1 MVSYFNNALFS
12 SYHLENVVKNQ
23 ASDTLE
29 SPYRQIKQLYTSIAG
44 FAENLNEAQ
53 TEERF
58 IRPIL
63 EILGHVFEVQ
73 PRLDT
78 SQGIRRPD
86 YVFFPGQIAL
96 MRAYQDINTSAF
108 FKTATA
114 IGDAKAWGRNLDKKL
129 TGPGDPF
136 SNSNP
141 NYQIYFYLGETEL
154 TWGILTNGK
163 LWRLYHPKTSHKLDS
178 FYEVNLEKILIDEDI
193 NAFRYFYY
201 FFRSEAF
208 VPHTSNHTF
217 LDDVLSGSIR
227 YTVSVSDDLG
237 DKIYL
242 ALEKLINGFLDYQ
255 GNNLTACDS
264 DVEKVHENCLI
275 LLYRLLFVLYAEGRG
290 LLPLENPEY
299 QSEYS
304 LEAIATNIHDA
315 LDNNSVVSE
324 LRNDYWSRLQTL
336 FTLIDKGWQENIP
349 QYNGG
354 LFNPTQHQFLEE
366 KKIGNRPLAKVI
378 DILTRT
384 KERERIAYQDLAI
397 QHLGNIYEGL
407 LEYEPNVQRQTE
419 RVKLQK
425 NKNAKKASGSYYTS
439 DAIVRAIV
447 EKALDPICERKM
459 FDDIL
464 HLKILDP
471 AMGSGHFLIGVI
483 DYLALKLAMHDDAPS
498 MTTGD
503 TDTEVAYWRRR
514 VVEACIYG
522 VDKNPMAV
530 ELAKVSLWLHT
541 VAKGKPLS
549 FLDHHIRCGN
559 SLVGANIAYLA
570 NLPVL
575 KRSRRSEKKN
585 QTTLNMD
592 FGFTDTVSEAVG
604 HYLEIDRIESKTA
617 DDIHV
622 MEQELQQ
629 AQQTL
634 NQHRKV
640 ANLWLSVYFGNEVL
654 HSDYHNILNAL
665 KSRQVADFSKLPGY
679 QKAQKLA
686 EDYRYFHWEIE
697 FPEVF
702 RDEQGNEL
710 ENPGFDA
717 IVGNPP
723 YGAKLTS
730 YEKAH
735 LKAVVKDAG
744 NNNNSA
750 AFFIDIAK
758 NRLMKSDGVLAFI
771 VPKSLLF
778 VKSWHS
784 LFFALLKR
792 TRVLID
798 VETSF
803 KNVRL
808 EQAIF
813 VYDTCYTENFYTA
826 YKFVNETWGSKTD
839 IPHAYAQQF
848 KTWICDVSHEE
859 IQLSLKLKQIGTF
872 MRNISATKRGLPW
885 QKFLTKSGDIPVI
898 GGKNIVRYGTVGDD
912 NFIDSKNLD
921 TSNEKVGSL
930 QKPKVMSQKI
940 IAHIENP
947 KSHIKI
953 TAMADQ
959 TGDILGVDTVMNTVI
974 TDKNFSEIFV
984 SAVLNSDLI
993 NWYTHK
999 FIFASA
1005 IRTMTFDQ
1013 YYVGK
1018 IPIPIVTPEEQ
1029 QPIIELAE
1037 QIMAAKRE
1045 NPEVDRSVEERK
1057 IDKLVYNLYGLETE
1071 ERKIVQVSIGSAE

>member
-1 MVSYFNNALFS
+1 MVSSFNNALFS
-12 SYHLENVVKNQ
+12 SYHLENVLKDQ

-29 SPYRQIKQLYTSIAG
+29 SVYEQIKQLHASVAG
-44 FAENLNEAQ
+44 FAENLNEPQ
-53 TEERF
+53 TEEQF
-58 IRPIL
+58 IRPVL
-63 EILGHVFEVQ
+63 KLLGHVFGVQ
-73 PRLDT
+73 PALST
-78 SQGIRRPD
+78 SLGAKQPD
-86 YVFFPGQIAL
+86 YAFFADQESL
-96 MRAYQDINTSAF
+96 DRAHPLINTNAF
-108 FKTATA
+108 FSTAGA
-114 IGDAKAWGRNLDKKL
+114 VGDAKAWTRNLDKKL
-129 TGPGDPF
+129 VGGGDPF

-141 NYQIYFYLGETEL
+141 NYQIDFYIRTSEL
-154 TWGILTNGK
+154 TWGVLTSGK
-163 LWRLYHPKTSHKLDS
+163 LWRLYHRDTSYKLDS

-193 NAFRYFYY
+193 DAFRYFYY
-201 FFRSEAF
+201 FFRCEAF
-208 VPHTSNHTF
+208 VPYTSDYTF

-242 ALEKLINGFLDYQ
+242 ALEELVNGFLDYQ
-255 GNNLTACDS
+255 GNDLTASDS
-264 DVEKVHENCLI
+264 DVEKIHESCLI

-304 LEAIATNIHDA
+304 LEAIATNIHDT
-315 LDNNSVVSE
+315 LDNNSIVSE
-324 LRNDYWSRLQTL
+324 LRSDYWSRLQTL
-336 FTLIDKGWQENIP
+336 FTLIDKGWAENIP

-354 LFNPTQHQFLEE
+354 LFNPTRHQFLEK
-366 KKIGNRPLAKVI
+366 KKIGNRSLAKII

-407 LEYEPNVQRQTE
+407 LEYKPNLQSQTE
-419 RVKLQK
+419 RVKLEK
-425 NKNAKKASGSYYTS
+425 NKDAKKASGSYYTS

-447 EKALDPICERKM
+447 EKALDPICERKT
-459 FDDIL
+459 FDDIFR
-464 HLKILDP
+464 LKVLDP
-471 AMGSGHFLIGVI
+471 AMGSGHFLVGVI
-483 DYLALKLAMHDDAPS
+483 DYLALKLATHDDVPS
-498 MTTGD
+498 MTTGGP
-503 TDTEVAYWRRR
+503 DTEIAYWRRR
-514 VVEACIYG
+514 VVETCIYG

-559 SLVGANIAYLA
+559 SLIGANIAHLA

-575 KRSRRSEKKN
+575 KKSRRSQKTT
-585 QTTLNMD
+585 QPTLNMD

-604 HYLEIDRIESKTA
+604 HYLVIDSMESTTA

-622 MEQELQQ
+622 MEQELEQ
-629 AQQTL
+629 AQKTL
-634 NQHRKV
+634 NHHRKV
-640 ANLWLSVYFGNEVL
+640 ANLWLSVYFGNEVVRG
-654 HSDYHNILNAL
+654 DYHNILNAL
-665 KSRQVADFSKLPGY
+665 KSRQAADFSKLPGY

-702 RDEQGNEL
+702 RDELGNEL

-723 YGAKLTS
+723 YGAKLDS
-730 YEKAH
+730 YEKSH
-735 LKAVVKDAG
+735 LKTVVKDTG
-744 NNNNSA
+744 KNGNSA

-771 VPKSLLF
+771 VPKSLLY
-778 VKSWHS
+778 VENWHG
-784 LFFALLKR
+784 LLFALLKK

-813 VYDTCYTENFYTA
+813 VYDPCYTENFYTA
-826 YKFVNETWGSKTD
+826 YKFANETWGSETD
-839 IPHAYAQQF
+839 IRHAYPQQF

-859 IQLSLKLKQIGTF
+859 IQLGLKLNQIGGF
-872 MRNISATKRGLPW
+872 MQDISATKRGLPW

-959 TGDILGVDTVMNTVI
+959 TGDILSVDTVMNTVI
-974 TDKNFSEIFV
+974 TNKNFSEIFV
-984 SAVLNSDLI
+984 SAVLNSTLI
-993 NWYTHK
+993 NWYVHK
-999 FIFASA
+999 FIFSSA
-1005 IRTMTFDQ
+1005 IRTMTFDK

-1029 QPIIELAE
+1029 QPIIELTE
-1037 QIMAAKRE
+1037 QIMRAKRDD
-1045 NPEVDRSVEERK
+1045 PEADMSVEERK
-1057 IDKLVYNLYGLETE
+1057 IDKLVYNLYGLIAE
-1071 ERKIVQVSIGSAE
+1071 EREIVQSSIGDKE